1 MDSAQLTKL
10 AAVAGASGAA
20 VALLVAKLL
29 LDGGARRAE
38 ASAPGDTPD
47 DAKRSAHV
55 EQGRLAVGQGLPYA
69 VEQGLPY
76 ALQRRASVAQAA
88 AEAYGAAVKP
98 APLHRD
104 PYHHPGAHRRSSR
117 AL

>member
-29 LDGGARRAE
+29 LDGGARRVE
-38 ASAPGDTPD
+38 ASAPVDTPD
-47 DAKRSAHV
+47 DAKRSPHV
-55 EQGRLAVGQGLPYA
+55 EQGRLAVGQGLA

-88 AEAYGAAVKP
+88 AEAHGAAVKP

>member
-1 MDSAQLTKL
+1 MDSTQLTKL

-47 DAKRSAHV
+47 DAKRSPHV
-55 EQGRLAVGQGLPYA
+55 E
-69 VEQGLPY
+69 
-76 ALQRRASVAQAA
+76 
-88 AEAYGAAVKP
+88 
-98 APLHRD
+98 
-104 PYHHPGAHRRSSR
+104 
-117 AL
+117 